1 MQQKLLKNHNFQNYP
16 TVSNTG
22 FTFSLQILNRNIPS
36 RNWAIPIQPDL
47 IPLNV
52 QCSNLNPQA

>member
-22 FTFSLQILNRNIPS
+22 LTFSLQILNRNIPS
-36 RNWAIPIQPDL
+36 RNWAIPIQTDL
-47 IPLNV
+47 IPLSV